1 MFKTLPVMI
10 LFYYTNVIICDIK
23 YDTCMETIALDRKQT
38 AFRLRKDLLER
49 LKIEA
54 GKKNR
59 SFNNRNRSFRQIQE
73 RFKFNQT

>member
-1 MFKTLPVMI
+1 M
-10 LFYYTNVIICDIK
+10 D
-23 YDTCMETIALDRKQT
+23 TIALDRKQT

-59 SFNNRNRSFRQIQE
+59 SLNNRNRSFRQIQE